1 MKAEEQS
8 GFGGVVVRVAN
19 AAMAAANVAATVWIL
34 VLMVLLTADV
44 ALRNFFGAPIAGVP
58 EMVKLSIVGIVFLQ
72 IAHTHRKG
80 EMIRSDGLL
89 GAIARRA
96 PGVGRALDIFA
107 QLAGVAVSGLLGWAV
122 WPKMVRAYTRG
133 EMEGIAG
140 HFEMPVWPFL
150 AIVSIGAF
158 LLALSFLIR
167 AAALALGAGPDVG
180 SGVGPRAAESGEARD
195 G

>member
-1 MKAEEQS
+1 MANEHKSNSS
-8 GFGGVVVRVAN
+8 GAVVRAAEAVMALAN
-19 AAMAAANVAATVWIL
+19 AAATVWIL
-34 VLMVLLTADV
+34 ILMVLLTADV
-44 ALRNFFGAPIAGVP
+44 ALRNLFGAPIAGVP
-58 EMVKLSIVGIVFLQ
+58 EMVKFSIVGIVFLQ

-89 GAIARRA
+89 GLILKRA
-96 PGVGRALDIFA
+96 PRVGRAMDIFA

-122 WPKMVRAYTRG
+122 WPKMVRAFERG

-140 HFEMPVWPFL
+140 HFQMPVWPFL

-158 LLALSFLIR
+158 LLALSFVLK
-167 AAALALGAGPDVG
+167 AVALALGAGEP
-180 SGVGPRAAESGEARD
+180 RD